1 MGILAKVEE
10 SESPR
15 LGQGGAV
22 VQEKTISLTITT
34 LALRATPPRLRR
46 GVLHLGPV
54 RACIAA
60 FLLAAG
66 CSSSSDAPAI
76 SGKDCIERFDAST
89 DYFPV
94 KVSPQF
100 ASNFSVEYHKAYKV
114 VTVRRPT
121 EGGADKYVLLQC
133 GAPSPGLPPELL
145 NATTVAI
152 PIQSLFSSAAT
163 QMQLLVDLG
172 RVNVLTGVGQARYVT
187 TEAVLDRVR
196 QGQLTEYATNDVID
210 TELIILK
217 APSLVMSSGGY
228 SEAYA
233 NLRKA
238 GIAVVEN
245 QDWQESSALARAE
258 WLKFM
263 ALFLNEEEL
272 ANRQFDAIRDRYMA
286 LKERTNRIPNEKR
299 PRVMT
304 GLIYRGMFEIA
315 GGASYVA
322 RLISD
327 AGGNYVWADNQA
339 SGGAS
344 VDLESQIARASD
356 ADVWING
363 GDWKSLGA
371 MLSEEQRYKQFKAF
385 QRGNVWSYNRIVT
398 SSGGYDYW
406 SRGITRPDLIL
417 GDLIKIFHPELA
429 QDHEFVW
436 YKQVPRE

>member
-1 MGILAKVEE
+1 MAE
-10 SESPR
+10 SWLERVGVRTSI
-15 LGQGGAV
+15 V
-22 VQEKTISLTITT
+22 V
-34 LALRATPPRLRR
+34 
-46 GVLHLGPV
+46 
-54 RACIAA
+54 
-60 FLLAAG
+60 LLLVAG
-66 CSSSSDAPAI
+66 CSPSSDAPAS
-76 SGKDCIERFDAST
+76 SGKDCIERYDAST

-94 KVSPQF
+94 KVSPEF
-100 ASNFSVEYHKAYKV
+100 ASNFSVEYHKAYKI

-121 EGGADKYVLLQC
+121 EGGIDKFVLLQC
-133 GAPSPGLPPELL
+133 GAPSPSLPPELTS
-145 NATTVAI
+145 ATTIAV
-152 PIQSLFSSAAT
+152 PIKSLFSSSAT

-172 RVNVLTGVGQARYVT
+172 RVNALAGIGQARYVT
-187 TEAVLDRVR
+187 TEAVLERIR
-196 QGQLTEYATNDVID
+196 RGELTEYATNDVMD

-217 APSLVMSSGGY
+217 APSVVMSSGGY
-228 SEAYA
+228 SEGYA
-233 NLRKA
+233 SLRKA

-263 ALFLNEEEL
+263 ALFFNEEEI
-272 ANRQFDAIRDRYMA
+272 ANRQFDAIRDRYMR
-286 LKERTNRIPNEKR
+286 LKERTARIPKENR

-304 GLIYRGMFEIA
+304 GLVYRGMFEIA

-327 AGGNYVWADNQA
+327 AGGDYVWADNQA
-339 SGGAS
+339 AGGTS

-371 MLSEEQRYKQFKAF
+371 MLSEEQRYKQFRAF
-385 QRGNVWSYNRIVT
+385 QRGNVWSYNRLVT

-436 YKQVPRE
+436 YKQVPKE